1 MFIWPSFDLLILLF
15 TDSHV
20 IHCLSYRLNVNPE
33 CSVSC
38 NHRQSVSSL
47 QQYARL
53 DLNHKLIHTV
63 VSNMT
68 NIVPNP
74 RQRRYKT
81 WSRFMIDFAMRL
93 QRHDDVIKWKYFP
106 RYWPFVWGIH
116 RSPVNSPHKG
126 QWCGAL
132 MFSLICGWIN
142 NWVNNLEA
150 SDLRRHRTHY
160 AVIVIVI
167 QEWHF

>member
-63 VSNMT
+63 VSNMI

-93 QRHDDVIKWKYFP
+93 QRHADVIKWKYFP
-106 RYWPFVWGIH
+106 RYWPFVNSQVTGEFPSQ
-116 RSPVNSPHKG
+116 RPVMWSFD
-126 QWCGAL
+126 L
-132 MFSLICGWIN
+132 FF
-142 NWVNNLEA
+142 
-150 SDLRRHRTHY
+150 DLRLNK
-160 AVIVIVI
+160 
-167 QEWHF
+167 QLSKQSWG